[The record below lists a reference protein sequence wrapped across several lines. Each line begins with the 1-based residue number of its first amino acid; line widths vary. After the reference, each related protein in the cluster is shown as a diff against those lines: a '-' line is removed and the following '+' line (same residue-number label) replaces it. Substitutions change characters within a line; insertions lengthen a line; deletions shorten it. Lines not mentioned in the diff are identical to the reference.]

1 VFYDKNPSVADLI
14 VTNGVRWARAS
25 RADDIGWST
34 AAVPYHL
41 ADYAKVR
48 QVGSWVS
55 IRFSIVG
62 NSSAYALFAFPRS
75 QAPADEIHVIAT
87 NTVGSVVN
95 VGDSQWQVRIYDDG
109 TVGRADL
116 LPPNDG
122 SSNSP
127 VGLRFQVDHSYLIG

>member
-1 VFYDKNPSVADLI
+1 
-14 VTNGVRWARAS
+14 
-25 RADDIGWST
+25 
-34 AAVPYHL
+34 
-41 ADYAKVR
+41 
-48 QVGSWVS
+48 VGLDP
-55 IRFSIVG
+55 FSIVG

-75 QAPADEIHVIAT
+75 QVPLT
-87 NTVGSVVN
+87 RSTSSPNTVGVN